1 MFFKFSIL
9 ASDLP
14 DPQIS
19 DPDLF
24 KIQLVLTLKKKET
37 SQPMLYQRKVLIML
51 CIKVHKKLRF
61 LF

>member
-37 SQPMLYQRKVLIML
+37 SQPMLYQRKALIML
-51 CIKVHKKLRF
+51 CIKVH
-61 LF
+61 